1 MLRLV
6 AYALLF
12 LISCGIAV
20 DHRREYRRGQA
31 RRRALVASQHTHAQ
45 D

>member
-12 LISCGIAV
+12 LISFGIAV

-31 RRRALVASQHTHAQ
+31 RRRARVASQHTHAQ

>member
-6 AYALLF
+6 AYALLM
-12 LISCGIAV
+12 LISCGIAF

-31 RRRALVASQHTHAQ
+31 RRQALVTAPPGRAQ